1 MQMTTAAET
10 PDGEALNFDNTSMVT
25 DISITRSVLVA
36 CLSSDGDADGCSG
49 GKTRRVA
56 GREKP
61 MLDAECKICG
71 FKGRTTCKD
80 RIRIKCGGSCKDQH
94 DQWKICNDRPTK
106 RLRPATPP
114 ANTPLSLAPST
125 PQLQSQPLP
134 ATTPIKAIDL
144 LHLEVPAVPPPPEQC
159 VEVPPVLP
167 MPPQQQPPA
176 PPRPRYQSVPPLRE
190 WKLGGDNM
198 SFPDQYVIDLTV
210 SDANGQPL
218 VKAYYAYHNNR
229 QIISYFSKA
238 ALNGNTDDCNFYAKA
253 RVN

>member
-36 CLSSDGDADGCSG
+36 CLSSDDDADGCSG

-114 ANTPLSLAPST
+114 VNTPLSLAPST

-134 ATTPIKAIDL
+134 TTPIKL
-144 LHLEVPAVPPPPEQC
+144 LIFFTWKSRWCRLRQNSVLKFLPYCQCLHSSSLQPLRVQGTNLSRHLENGNWEGTTCPFPI
-159 VEVPPVLP
+159 
-167 MPPQQQPPA
+167 
-176 PPRPRYQSVPPLRE
+176 
-190 WKLGGDNM
+190 NM
-198 SFPDQYVIDLTV
+198 SLT
-210 SDANGQPL
+210 
-218 VKAYYAYHNNR
+218 
-229 QIISYFSKA
+229 
-238 ALNGNTDDCNFYAKA
+238 
-253 RVN
+253 